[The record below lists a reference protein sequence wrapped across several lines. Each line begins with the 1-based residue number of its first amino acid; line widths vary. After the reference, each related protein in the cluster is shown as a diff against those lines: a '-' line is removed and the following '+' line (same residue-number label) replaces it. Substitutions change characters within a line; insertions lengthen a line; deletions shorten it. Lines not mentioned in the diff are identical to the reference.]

1 MIPPA
6 SDLCQSHAPV
16 ASHFEGLTLSH
27 SQPFRSDFK
36 AISSHFTRF
45 SIQLH
50 PFIPFIHLSL
60 TFSPISSFLAD
71 SLAPCPLPL
80 NHFNIVHPV
89 LFPSNHCHP
98 ISTLFF
104 SPCSSKFSITPGVFS
119 RNNLDQRLSIL
130 SIHNRQRNG
139 FGLFSWRNWSSFY
152 TW

>member
-1 MIPPA
+1 M
-6 SDLCQSHAPV
+6 S
-16 ASHFEGLTLSH
+16 SHFEGLTLSH
-27 SQPFRSDFK
+27 SQPFRSDFQP
-36 AISSHFTRF
+36 ISSHFTRF

-80 NHFNIVHPV
+80 NHSNIFHPV

-104 SPCSSKFSITPGVFS
+104 SPCSSKLSIYHQVFFPAITWTKGFAVQ
-119 RNNLDQRLSIL
+119 DFPSIL